1 MKGTLSF
8 RKILLGSALALFAA
22 GISFADYNMAGIPDS
37 TSLRRTI
44 QNTWLKAPVKEVM
57 AKQSVIMQDQ
67 AGKNFQVRAEKEG
80 ESLVVTVCPES
91 FIQVNVISGSS
102 IETETRAAF
111 SRYSCGSWMLYR
123 NLTSGKAEKVIILF
137 TENPDVY
144 LQVRPDGN
152 KTVADLVVYGS
163 YLSRSVPVGIQFD
176 AIYTTSFQTL
186 QNMTKRTM
194 DWNAATSIPGQYE
207 EIKVM
212 IGAIRAALPSMEY
225 KEDVA
230 YNEIG
235 EPYYIVNGTPYLLEP
250 EDQALNYWRISE
262 PEAAENNG
270 KTLVV
275 SGPGFVKWVVDG
287 IVRAYSGK
295 GTRISDLIQPTVKFE
310 PYSKAGVKSQG
321 WNLTLNLDWDRHLAA
336 KALSAR
342 SLKNNYTY
350 VTGGVDVTD
359 RFFVSEITA
368 DSRVAT
374 ASSYVPN
381 VGYKVESLRPLLYV
395 LANREPG
402 WFFLGAIRH
411 SSKTKVDEAVF
422 DGNAVFFPY
431 ITDKG
436 KFTCSVFQNGSEV
449 SLDKFIEDNAGA
461 SIHLERVK
469 ASGYL
474 DFQK

>member
-1 MKGTLSF
+1 MAFLV
-8 RKILLGSALALFAA
+8 A
-22 GISFADYNMAGIPDS
+22 GISFADYNRAGIPDS
-37 TSLRRTI
+37 ASLRRTI
-44 QNTWLKAPVKEVM
+44 QNTWLKAPVKEVQ

-67 AGKNFQVRAEKEG
+67 AGDTFQVRAEKEG
-80 ESLVVTVCPES
+80 ESLVITVCPQS
-91 FIQVNVISGSS
+91 YIQVSVISGES
-102 IETETRAAF
+102 IETETRASF

-123 NLTSGKAEKVIILF
+123 NLASGKAEKVIILF
-137 TENPDVY
+137 TENPEVY
-144 LQVRPDGN
+144 LQIRPDGN
-152 KTVADLVVYGS
+152 KTVADLVVFGA
-163 YLSRSVPVGIQFD
+163 YLSRSVPIGIQFD
-176 AIYTTSFQTL
+176 AVYTTSFQTL
-186 QNMTKRTM
+186 LNMTQRTM

-207 EIKVM
+207 DVKTM
-212 IGAIRAALPSMEY
+212 IGTIRAALPSMEY

-235 EPYYIVNGTPYLLEP
+235 EPYYITEGKPYLPEP
-250 EDQALNYWRISE
+250 EDQALNYWRLYE
-262 PEAAENNG
+262 PEAVDNNG

-275 SGPGFVKWVVDG
+275 SAPGFVKWVIDG
-287 IVRAYSGK
+287 IVSVKTGK
-295 GTRISDLIQPTVKFE
+295 GTRISELILPTVKFE

-321 WNLTLNLDWDRHLAA
+321 WNLTLNLDWDRHLAE
-336 KALSAR
+336 KALSVR
-342 SLKNNYTY
+342 SVKNNYTY
-350 VTGGVDVTD
+350 ITGGVDVTD

-368 DSRVAT
+368 DSRVVS

-381 VGYKVESLRPLLYV
+381 VGYKVESLKPILYV

-436 KFTCSVFQNGSEV
+436 KFACSVFQNGSEI
-449 SLDKFIEDNAGA
+449 SLEKFLETNAGA

-469 ASGYL
+469 ATSYL
-474 DFQK
+474 NFQK

>member
-1 MKGTLSF
+1 MIKTALFKKFLVGT
-8 RKILLGSALALFAA
+8 ALAFLTA
-22 GISFADYNMAGIPDS
+22 GICFADYNRAGIPDS
-37 TSLRRTI
+37 TSLRSTI
-44 QNTWLKAPVKEVM
+44 QNIWLKAPVQEVM
-57 AKQSVIMQDQ
+57 AKQSVIMQDRT
-67 AGKNFQVRAEKEG
+67 GSSFQVRAEKEG
-80 ESLVVTVCPES
+80 DYLVVSVCPQTY
-91 FIQVNVISGSS
+91 IQVNVINGET
-102 IETETRAAF
+102 IETETRASF

-123 NLTSGKAEKVIILF
+123 NLATGKAERVIILF
-137 TENPDVY
+137 TENPEVY

-163 YLSRSVPVGIQFD
+163 YLSRSVPIAIQFD

-186 QNMTKRTM
+186 LNMTQRTM

-207 EIKVM
+207 DVKTM
-212 IGAIRAALPSMEY
+212 IGAIRAALPTMEY
-225 KEDVA
+225 MEDVA

-235 EPYYIVNGTPYLLEP
+235 EPYYIVNGTPYLPEP

-262 PEAAENNG
+262 PEVADNNG

-275 SGPGFVKWVVDG
+275 SAPGFVKWVVDG

-295 GTRISDLIQPTVKFE
+295 GTRISDLIKPTVKFE

-342 SLKNNYTY
+342 SVKNNYTY
-350 VTGGVDVTD
+350 ITGGVDVTD
-359 RFFVSEITA
+359 RFFVSETTA
-368 DSRVAT
+368 DSRVVS

-411 SSKTKVDEAVF
+411 TSKTKVDEAVF

-436 KFTCSVFQNGSEV
+436 KFACSVFQNGTEI
-449 SLDKFIEDNAGA
+449 SLDKFMENNPGA

-469 ASGYL
+469 ATSYL

>member
-1 MKGTLSF
+1 VFG
-8 RKILLGSALALFAA
+8 A
-22 GISFADYNMAGIPDS
+22 
-37 TSLRRTI
+37 
-44 QNTWLKAPVKEVM
+44 
-57 AKQSVIMQDQ
+57 
-67 AGKNFQVRAEKEG
+67 
-80 ESLVVTVCPES
+80 
-91 FIQVNVISGSS
+91 
-102 IETETRAAF
+102 
-111 SRYSCGSWMLYR
+111 
-123 NLTSGKAEKVIILF
+123 
-137 TENPDVY
+137 
-144 LQVRPDGN
+144 
-152 KTVADLVVYGS
+152 
-163 YLSRSVPVGIQFD
+163 YLSRSVPIGIQFD

-186 QNMTKRTM
+186 LNMTQRTM

-207 EIKVM
+207 DVKTM
-212 IGAIRAALPSMEY
+212 IGTIRAALPSMEY

-235 EPYYIVNGTPYLLEP
+235 EPYYITKGKPYLPEP
-250 EDQALNYWRISE
+250 EDQALNYWRLYE
-262 PEAAENNG
+262 PEEVSNNG

-275 SGPGFVKWVVDG
+275 SAPGFVKWVIDG
-287 IVRAYSGK
+287 IVSAQTGK
-295 GTRISDLIQPTVKFE
+295 GTRISELIQPTVKFE
-310 PYSKAGVKSQG
+310 PYSKAGVISQG
-321 WNLTLNLDWDRHLAA
+321 WNLTLNLDWDRHLAE

-342 SLKNNYTY
+342 SVKKNYTY

-368 DSRVAT
+368 DSRVVS

-381 VGYKVESLRPLLYV
+381 VGYKVESLKPILYV

-436 KFTCSVFQNGSEV
+436 KFACSVFQNGSEI
-449 SLDKFIEDNAGA
+449 SLEKFLENNAGA

-469 ASGYL
+469 ASRYL
-474 DFQK
+474 NFQK